1 MQSNKRK
8 LNLLLFVFAC
18 VFISVA
24 ATKPSTGTQQVS
36 TKDTGLFKNLKVLPK
51 DISKEQLDTI
61 MHRFNAALGVRC
73 NFCHAFKDGKPD
85 FPSDEKKEKDIARYM
100 LHMTSEINMKY
111 FNFENSAKPDTI
123 SVVKCVTC
131 HHGNPHPDEAAMAV
145 QSPNMPPPPP
155 PPGDSAGK
163 TPPPPPGD
171 SAGKTPPPP
180 PNQK

>member
-1 MQSNKRK
+1 MMQSNKRK

-24 ATKPSTGTQQVS
+24 ATKPSTATQQVT
-36 TKDTGLFKNLKVLPK
+36 TKDTGLFKNLKVLPN
-51 DISKEQLDTI
+51 DISKAQLDTI
-61 MHRFNAALGVRC
+61 MHRFNAALGVKC

-100 LHMTSEINMKY
+100 LHMTSEINIKY

-131 HHGNPHPDEAAMAV
+131 HHGNPHPDEAAMATPS
-145 QSPNMPPPPP
+145 QNGMPPPPP
-155 PPGDSAGK
+155 PPPPMHDSTGK
-163 TPPPPPGD
+163 TPPPP
-171 SAGKTPPPP
+171 
-180 PNQK
+180 NQK